1 MSKNSSRATPL
12 SPTVPSI
19 NSIAYS
25 AKSGC
30 SCLHPFYQATVNSTP
45 PGERKYPRK
54 APTSPL
60 VFPPAALAPAPAPP
74 ALADNLLLASVRND
88 DLQLSFIVNDNLNPQ
103 DEVQLL
109 IDGVLVGPAVA
120 IGNTP
125 PGTAFT
131 IDLAAS
137 DRVES
142 LLPRQISYRFFFFPG
157 AGEDDGPSVPFRV
170 DLTEAGQ
177 PFLAPLTVDS
187 TIVEKGLTADK
198 LEGPDGAQFMKSLV
212 ASYNGAELGD
222 TIQGFINNK
231 PATNSFTTVTN
242 PDFNQDV
249 QLNFTR
255 DDIQAVG
262 DGTLEFS
269 YQITDRAGNV
279 SDMSRL
285 LTLSVLLKGELDD
298 LLAPV
303 VPANDN
309 DGIINEA
316 EARGPADVEI
326 PGNARLQPGDTV
338 MVDWGGVRFT
348 EVAIPVAGVTV
359 QAPYAALYDTWK
371 AAVGGA
377 PGGANAVADIDVS
390 YIIIRNGLSAGQSPV
405 TPVRINLFQAG
416 GDPDPEVPVHPNLRE
431 ASLIAKSGAE
441 NVIIGEDFF
450 EDASIRVPWFSR
462 SDARAAVFLLDDIL
476 EVKYGA
482 TDLAPYTITATDVAN
497 QRDLVRVLTVAEI
510 AAEGS
515 GTKILQYTITRK
527 VAGGIENKSFAP
539 GQNIQVVGN
548 DLLPGNGKLEDGRF
562 FPLNRFNAIGP
573 EQIRDGV
580 TFETPHYVNKAIGD
594 KITINIVQVLGIAH
608 TPGDQP
614 IEGSRIT
621 LEAEVTSLD
630 AGGVTQFSLPRA
642 QLSFPL
648 AVCHADVIWTARNDH
663 GTVSNIETTV
673 VIDSRGNLNSKAN
686 RENQE

>member
-1 MSKNSSRATPL
+1 MTKNSSRATPL

-19 NSIAYS
+19 NSIAS
-25 AKSGC
+25 IAKNRC
-30 SCLHPFYQATVNSTP
+30 SCLRPAYQATVTSKD
-45 PGERKYPRK
+45 GRK

-60 VFPPAALAPAPAPP
+60 VFPAAALAPAPAPP

-170 DLTEAGQ
+170 DLTEAGR
-177 PFLAPLTVDS
+177 PFLAPLTVDQA
-187 TIVEKGLTADK
+187 IVDEGLTDEQ

-212 ASYNGAELGD
+212 ASYNDAELGD

-231 PATNSFTTVTN
+231 PAPNSFTTVTN

-249 QLNFTR
+249 ELRFTR
-255 DDIQAVG
+255 DDIEAVG

-279 SDMSRL
+279 SAMSRL
-285 LTLSVLLKGELDD
+285 LTLSVLLEGQLTD
-298 LLAPV
+298 LLPPV

-316 EARGPADVEI
+316 EARGPADVII

-359 QAPYAALYDTWK
+359 QAPYAALYDTWR
-371 AAVGGA
+371 AAVVTK
-377 PGGANAVADIDVS
+377 PEDPPVNAIADIDVS
-390 YIIIRNGLSAGQSPV
+390 YIIIRNGLAAGRSPV

-416 GDPDPEVPVHPNLRE
+416 GDPDPETPVHPNLKE
-431 ASLIAKSGAE
+431 AVLTSASGQE
-441 NVIIGEDFF
+441 NVIPIEDF
-450 EDASIRVPWFSR
+450 DQPATITVPWFSR
-462 SDARAAVFLLDDIL
+462 TNPTTAVFLLGDRL
-476 EVKYGA
+476 NLKYGA
-482 TDLAPYTITATDVAN
+482 TNLAQYTISATDVGN
-497 QRDLVRVLTVAEI
+497 QTNLVRPLLAAEI

-515 GTKILQYTITRK
+515 GTKVLQYTITRA
-527 VAGGIENKSFAP
+527 VAGGIENTSLAP
-539 GQNIQVVGN
+539 PQNVEVRGSDQ
-548 DLLPGNGKLEDGRF
+548 LPGNGKLKDGRF

-594 KITINIVQVLGIAH
+594 EITINIVQALGIAH

-621 LEAEVTSLD
+621 LEARVTELD
-630 AGGVTQFSLPRA
+630 VEGVTQFSLPRT

-648 AVCHADVIWTARNDH
+648 AVCHAHVIWTATNEH

-673 VIDSRGNLNSKAN
+673 IIDSRGNLNSKAN

>member
-1 MSKNSSRATPL
+1 MSKNSSRAIPL
-12 SPTVPSI
+12 SPSVPSI

-30 SCLHPFYQATVNSTP
+30 NCLHPFYQATVKSKHD
-45 PGERKYPRK
+45 RKT
-54 APTSPL
+54 ATSPL
-60 VFPPAALAPAPAPP
+60 VFPASALAPAPVPP

-88 DLQLSFIVNDNLNPQ
+88 DLTLSFILPDNIKPQ
-103 DEVQLL
+103 DLVQLF
-109 IDGVLVGPAVA
+109 IDGVPVGLEVE
-120 IGNTP
+120 IGNTA
-125 PGTAFT
+125 PGAEFK

-137 DRVES
+137 DRVEG
-142 LLPRQISYRFFFFPG
+142 PHQISYRLTHLPG
-157 AGEDDGPSVPFRV
+157 GGEDNGPSVPFRV
-170 DLTEAGQ
+170 DLTEAGR
-177 PFLAPLTVDS
+177 PFLAPLTVDP
-187 TIVEKGLTADK
+187 TIVEEGLTDDE
-198 LEGPDGAQFMKSLV
+198 LEGPDGAQFMSSLV
-212 ASYNGAELGD
+212 ASYNDAELGD

-231 PATNSFTTVTN
+231 PAPNSFTTVTN

-249 QLNFTR
+249 ELRFTR
-255 DDIQAVG
+255 DDIEAVG

-279 SDMSRL
+279 SAMSRP

-298 LLAPV
+298 LLAPE

-309 DGIINEA
+309 DGIINEE
-316 EARGPADVEI
+316 EARAPADVII
-326 PGNARLQPGDTV
+326 PGNARLQAGDTV
-338 MVDWGGVRFT
+338 MVDWGGVRLT
-348 EVAIPVAGVTV
+348 AVAIPVGGVTV

-371 AAVGGA
+371 KAVGGA

-390 YIIIRNGLSAGQSPV
+390 YIIIRNGLAAGRSPV

-416 GDPDPEVPVHPNLRE
+416 GDPDPETPVHPNLKE
-431 ASLIAKSGAE
+431 AVLTSASGKQNE
-441 NVIIGEDFF
+441 IPIEDFT
-450 EDASIRVPWFSR
+450 EAATITVPWLPR
-462 SDARAAVFLLDDIL
+462 TTPPTAVFLLGDKLDVTYGGTVL
-476 EVKYGA
+476 EQ
-482 TDLAPYTITATDVAN
+482 YTITASDVAN
-497 QRDLVRVLTVAEI
+497 QRDLVRPLTAAQI
-510 AAEGS
+510 AGEGS
-515 GTKILQYTITRK
+515 GTKVLTYKITRA
-527 VAGGIENKSFAP
+527 VVGGIENTSQAP
-539 GQNIQVVGN
+539 SQNVEVRGN
-548 DLLPGNGKLEDGRF
+548 DQLPGNGKLEVGRF

-621 LEAEVTSLD
+621 LEARVTELD
-630 AGGVTQFSLPRA
+630 VDGVTQFSLPRT

-648 AVCHADVIWTARNDH
+648 AVCHAHVIWTATNEH

-673 VIDSRGNLNSKAN
+673 VIDTRGDFDREAA
-686 RENQE
+686 RENKE